1 MRIYTLF
8 ICLLLSAMPLF
19 SKAQLKYYQ
28 YDNSVKVTAY
38 GQVQKNPWCG
48 GFNNPQ
54 FASAD
59 LNRDGLIDLI
69 VFEPSQD
76 VRTFINVGTAG
87 NADYRYAPSY
97 EVNFPPVSSY
107 MILADYNC
115 DGIPDLFMQHA
126 NDGFSVYKGYYN
138 GQNELCFTYYMDLF
152 YGDTNAYNNPGD
164 IPAIVDVDGDGDL
177 DFIAYNIV
185 GGSMNLYKN
194 MRVENGLSCDTL
206 VVEYW
211 DACWGR
217 VLQTYPRTHELAYTC
232 TEPHHRGGAEP
243 IDTAARITHQGNTPC
258 LFDWDMDGD
267 YDYLDG
273 NVLYNEMTFLK
284 NGKIETGSTVDTMIY
299 QDTTWQTSGTPIEL
313 PTWPAAFN
321 IDVDQ
326 DGKKD
331 LLISPNLHGT
341 ENYNCIWY
349 YKNYSTPGVPDWRF
363 QSDSFFVDQSI
374 DVGTA
379 AYPMLFDY
387 DKDGLPDLFVGSAGY
402 FQPDGSFRSRLSY
415 YHNTSTP
422 GNPSFTLQTKDF
434 LNIDTLGFE
443 GSAIAFGD
451 IDNDGKSDMVM
462 GHEDG
467 TLSYFKNM
475 AASEGVTPDWQLV
488 QRVLTD
494 SSGDTIYVYDAAAPC
509 IYDLDKDGKP
519 DLLIGSIQGT
529 LQYYR
534 NVSTTPGVISLQLE
548 NTDIGGV
555 RADPRRSWSAY
566 SAPFIGKIDS
576 TDTDYLMM
584 GSGSGAISRF
594 TGFQGGDTSIAY
606 TLVDA
611 QYSYIDTM
619 YNLYAH
625 NGGQYGTYDNE
636 RSTLTAGHISGDSSY
651 YMIVGNQKGGLEMY
665 KWQIRETTNTNNF
678 ANENGKILVYP
689 NPASEILNINW
700 NGILQPQVLVS
711 FINMTGQ
718 TYYSASLPAGSGH
731 AVLSTAT
738 LPSGMYVCVLQS
750 GINRYYS
757 KFTVVR

>member
-1 MRIYTLF
+1 MPMRICAVI
-8 ICLLLSAMPLF
+8 ICLLAAGLSSIFAD
-19 SKAQLKYYQ
+19 AQQFYQHDTSITVTEYGRLK
-28 YDNSVKVTAY
+28 N
-38 GQVQKNPWCG
+38 NPWCA

-59 LNRDGLIDLI
+59 LNRDGLPDLV
-69 VFEPSQD
+69 VFEPSQG
-76 VRTFINVGTAG
+76 VRTFINKGTPG
-87 NADYRYAPSY
+87 NPDYKDAPSY
-97 EVNFPPVSSY
+97 ALNFPPVSSY

-115 DGIPDLFMQHA
+115 DGIPDLFMQHGP
-126 NDGFSVYKGYYN
+126 DGFSAYKGYYN

-152 YGDTNAYNNPGD
+152 YGTTNAYNNPGD
-164 IPAIVDVDGDGDL
+164 IPAILDVDNDGDL
-177 DFIAYNIV
+177 DFIAY
-185 GGSMNLYKN
+185 GQQGETMNLYRN
-194 MRVENGLSCDTL
+194 MRVEWGLDCDTIAITL
-206 VVEYW
+206 S
-211 DACWGR
+211 DQCWGK
-217 VLQTYPRTHELAYTC
+217 VEQLYFRTHILDYTC
-232 TEPHHRGGAEP
+232 VNQGDRSS
-243 IDTAARITHQGNTPC
+243 DTAHRITHTGNTPC

-273 NVLYNEMTFLK
+273 NIIYNEMTFLK
-284 NGKIETGSTVDTMIY
+284 NGRMETGSPVDTMIE

-313 PTWPAAFN
+313 PAWPAAFN

-331 LLISPNLHGT
+331 LLISPNLSNT

-349 YKNYSTPGVPDWRF
+349 YKNYSTPGFPDWRF
-363 QSDSFFVDQSI
+363 QTDSFLVDESI

-379 AYPMLFDY
+379 SYPMLFDY

-402 FQPDGSFRSRLSY
+402 FQPDGSFRSRISY

-422 GNPSFTLQTKDF
+422 GHPSLTLQTKDF
-434 LNIDTLGFE
+434 LNIDTCGFT
-443 GSAIAFGD
+443 GTAIAFGD
-451 IDNDGKSDMVM
+451 IDNDGKSDMII

-475 AASEGVTPDWQLV
+475 AASETVVPDWQLV

-494 SSGDTIYVYDAAAPC
+494 SSGDTIYVYASAAPC
-509 IYDLDKDGKP
+509 IYDLDKDGKK

-534 NVSTTPGVISLQLE
+534 NVNTIPGTISLQLE

-555 RADPRRSWSAY
+555 RSDPRRSWSGF

-576 TDTDYLMM
+576 TNVEYLLV
-584 GSGSGAISRF
+584 GSGSGAINRF

-606 TLVDA
+606 PLVDS

-625 NGGQYGTYDNE
+625 NGGPYGTYDDE
-636 RSTLTAGHISGDSSY
+636 RSTVTAGHVGGDSTY
-651 YMIVGNQKGGLEMY
+651 YMIVGNLKGGLDLY
-665 KWQIRETTNTNNF
+665 KWEIRQTTGTNNMV
-678 ANENGKILVYP
+678 NENGKIAVYP
-689 NPASEILNINW
+689 NPAKDLLNINW
-700 NGILQPQVLVS
+700 SGILQPQVQVS
-711 FINMTGQ
+711 FINMAGQ
-718 TYYSASLPAGSGH
+718 TYYSASFPASTGH
-731 AVLSTAT
+731 AAISTTT

-750 GINRYYS
+750 GVNRYYS